1 MSRWKNIERNI
12 NNIIVWGASDQC
24 RINYPI
30 LNDLGYKIEA
40 LIDDTVDKKSPFS
53 SIPIY
58 IGDIGL
64 QNFIDH
70 NKLKN
75 LGFAIAIANPYGH
88 IRVKIHAKLVSKGFL
103 PISFSDQTAHICNSV
118 IFGEGLQV
126 MPSAIIENDVK
137 ISTQCIIGTRALV
150 MHDCILGQGVEI
162 GPGSV
167 VCGRVTIGNNSWVGA
182 GAVIKDRL
190 NIGSNTIIGAGAV
203 VVSDIPDGV
212 IVAGVPAKIIKKNSH
227 V

>member
-1 MSRWKNIERNI
+1 MNRWKNIERTI
-12 NNIIVWGASDQC
+12 KNIIIWGASDQC

-30 LNDLGYKIEA
+30 LKDLGYKIEA
-40 LIDDTVDKKSPFS
+40 LIDDTVDKKSPFPQM
-53 SIPIY
+53 PIY
-58 IGDIGL
+58 MGDIGL
-64 QNFIDH
+64 QNFINQ
-70 NKLKN
+70 NKLKK
-75 LGFAIAIANPYGH
+75 LGFVIAIANPYGH
-88 IRVKIHAKLVSKGFL
+88 IRVKINSKLIRKGLL
-103 PISFSDQTAHICNSV
+103 PISFADQTAHICKSG

-137 ISTQCIIGTRALV
+137 ISTQCIIGTRASV
-150 MHDCILGQGVEI
+150 MHDCVLGQGVEI

-182 GAVIKDRL
+182 GAVIKDRI

-212 IVAGVPAKIIKKNSH
+212 IVAGVPAKIIKKNSY